1 MSKEK
6 TAKIIGDNLKR
17 IRQKHNMTQ
26 KEFSDY
32 IGMTNQ
38 NLSQTERGVY
48 KPGLDKVLE
57 IAEILDVTPN
67 ELLLEP
73 LSEDYFKG
81 RKAELNGSLQGLIT
95 NMQTWEPYRAEAEKS
110 RREGDEEKE
119 LVLLKK
125 LVNQLAWTNEHW
137 RDIANFVYYK
147 KLDGIVKK
155 TSESYQD
162 MYLNPTFREKFSETF
177 KNLW

>member
-17 IRQKHNMTQ
+17 IRKKHNMTQ

-48 KPGLDKVLE
+48 KPGLDKILE
-57 IAEILDVTPN
+57 IAEILEVTPN

-81 RKAELNGSLQGLIT
+81 RKAELNSSLQGLVT
-95 NMQTWEPYRAEAEKS
+95 YMETFEPYRAEAEVA

-119 LVLLKK
+119 LKLLHK
-125 LVNQLAWTNEHW
+125 LVNHLAWTNDHW

-147 KLDGIVKK
+147 KLDSLVKK
-155 TSESYQD
+155 TSNGYQD
-162 MYLNPTFREKFSETF
+162 
-177 KNLW
+177 